1 MKEIKGKITGIGT
14 QVGEKS
20 SQIFI
25 EIEGVKHFQN
35 EIVSINIK

>member
-1 MKEIKGKITGIGT
+1 MKEVKGNITGVGT
-14 QVGEKS
+14 QVGEKG

-25 EIEGVKHFQN
+25 EVDGLKHFQN